1 MNFSEALRRFRKE
14 RGLTQKEVAL
24 AIGIREAVY
33 QRYEQERAVPSVN
46 VLIKIANTFNVS
58 ADYLL
63 GRTDSPNST
72 AKPVVVDSSII
83 EEIRRSAIAE
93 LDRQIALKFPNSG
106 FTSAAAV

>member
-14 RGLTQKEVAL
+14 RGLTQKEVAT

-46 VLIKIANTFNVS
+46 VLIKIANAFNVS

-63 GRTDSPNST
+63 GRTDTPNSDT
-72 AKPVVVDSSII
+72 KSVAVDSSII
-83 EEIRRSAIAE
+83 AEIRRSAIAE

-106 FTSAAAV
+106 FTSAVAM